1 MPPDSIDESA
11 SYATAIISTKYPCGV
26 TNTFN
31 LVCWTCDQNR
41 DWFGVSVC
49 TVDGQRFDIG
59 DVDSA
64 FSIQSC
70 VSPLAYAVAVED
82 IGIAKVHQHVGVTPS
97 GLGFDDM
104 SLNSDNLPHN
114 PLVSAVT
121 TLMLISAKPKYYII

>member
-1 MPPDSIDESA
+1 M
-11 SYATAIISTKYPCGV
+11 
-26 TNTFN
+26 
-31 LVCWTCDQNR
+31 
-41 DWFGVSVC
+41 SVC

-114 PLVSAVT
+114 PLVSAGAMATCACVQPGASMST
-121 TLMLISAKPKYYII
+121 RFRYFTDRLSALAGGEHINFSQVLCE